1 MPRNIVDV
9 KICDINSR
17 QVRCI
22 LATCKRGGVKVRLWC
37 HNKNLAFSRV
47 RDKCNAYRRRTRNL
61 AVRCRKVADVE
72 QSGIVGL
79 HLTKVQS
86 DHYVDRFIQIKVPEA
101 YRLKNAMV
109 YKN

>member
-22 LATCKRGGVKVRLWC
+22 LATCKPDGVKVRLWC
-37 HNKNLAFSRV
+37 HNKNLAFSRD
-47 RDKCNAYRRRTRNL
+47 RDKCNAYRRRILNL
-61 AVRCRKVADVE
+61 AVRCRKVADLK
-72 QSGIVGL
+72 QSDIVGL

-86 DHYVDRFIQIKVPEA
+86 DHYVYRFIQIKVPEA
-101 YRLKNAMV
+101 YRLDKRNGI
-109 YKN
+109 